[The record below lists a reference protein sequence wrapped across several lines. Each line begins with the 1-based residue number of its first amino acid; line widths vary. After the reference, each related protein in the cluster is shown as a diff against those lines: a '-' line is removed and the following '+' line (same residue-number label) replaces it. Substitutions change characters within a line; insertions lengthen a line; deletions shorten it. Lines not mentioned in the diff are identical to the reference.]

1 MSTLKR
7 HPLTGQSLQAVYIDR
22 HGRPRYPMMGGSP
35 EGDDAA
41 AQAATEAAA
50 AKAASDKAA
59 ADAAAAQSQPGFPAN
74 TPVAEMK
81 PAEQAEYWRDR
92 SKKHEGRVKAFGD
105 LRPEDIAALREKA
118 DRQDALEDEL
128 ASDKE
133 KAVKEAKT
141 TTQSEADAKYRPMLA
156 ETAFRVAV
164 GDRKTD
170 DEVTDF
176 LADLNL
182 DRFITD
188 DGRVDTAKVLSRVEQ
203 FAPAKGNQHQ
213 RAPVVT
219 SHGFG
224 NNSSGRSGGGSV
236 AEVMAE
242 RAASRAAKSNPLKS

>member
-1 MSTLKR
+1 MAQALPIHPTKR
-7 HPLTGQSLQAVYIDR
+7 HPLTGQPIKAIWVTPR
-22 HGRPRYPMMGGSP
+22 GRVCWPIMGGSP

-41 AQAATEAAA
+41 AQAAADAVT

-59 ADAAAAQSQPGFPAN
+59 ADAAAAQSSPGFPAN

-81 PAEQAEYWRDR
+81 PEQQAAYWQDKAR
-92 SKKHEGRVKAFGD
+92 KHEGRVKAFGD

-133 KAVKEAKT
+133 KAVKETRT
-141 TTQSEADAKYRPMLA
+141 TVWAEADAKYRPMLA

-203 FAPAKGNQHQ
+203 FAPVKGTQQQ
-213 RAPVVT
+213 RGPVVT
-219 SHGFG
+219 SHGT
-224 NNSSGRSGGGSV
+224 RTQGGSGST
-236 AEVMAE
+236 ALTGREMYE
-242 RAASRAAKSNPLKS
+242 NRHSKSTT